1 MIDKVFIVNYF
12 KFTIVVMKRNLP
24 RSKCF
29 LADRRV
35 LIIKVEVNI
44 CHTQA
49 INCYGRCHSIV
60 FQKVILQ

>member
-1 MIDKVFIVNYF
+1 MIDEVFIVNYF
-12 KFTIVVMKRNLP
+12 KFTIVVMKRSLP

-29 LADRRV
+29 QADRRV
-35 LIIKVEVNI
+35 LIVKVEVNI

-49 INCYGRCHSIV
+49 INCHSSGYFMV